1 MLRQDPHLRTRG
13 LAKPSGTF
21 VSSPGIIK
29 HPQTLVV
36 PLPLVEVSNTD
47 KIKNDPK
54 TLGVPVKPDQDIF
67 AESKP
72 EEEQEK
78 SFKETKTDEL
88 NFPKA
93 AVSKKG
99 AKKRKNPHDLFFDF

>member
-36 PLPLVEVSNTD
+36 PLPLIEVTNTD

-54 TLGVPVKPDQDIF
+54 TLGIPVKTDQDIF

-78 SFKETKTDEL
+78 HFKEKKIDEL
-88 NFPKA
+88 NFSKS
-93 AVSKKG
+93 AVSKSG
-99 AKKRKNPHDLFFDF
+99 ARKRKNPNELFFDF